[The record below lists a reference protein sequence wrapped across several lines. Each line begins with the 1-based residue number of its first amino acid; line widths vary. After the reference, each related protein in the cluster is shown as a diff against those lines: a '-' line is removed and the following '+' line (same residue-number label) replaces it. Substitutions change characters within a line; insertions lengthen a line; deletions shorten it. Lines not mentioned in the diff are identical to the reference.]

1 MEQAG
6 WTEVRAFARHLAGGK
21 RATFDE
27 IEAWRRYL
35 VRWLS
40 WTGDRGMS
48 RDYAE
53 LIAKEL
59 GTDPERYLS
68 SWYKEERQLKRKI
81 QRQAKELQENR
92 EKLAQHRQRKPSG

>member
-53 LIAKEL
+53 LIAKKL

-68 SWYKEERQLKRKI
+68 RHYDERLKQKRQI
-81 QRQAKELQENR
+81 QRLRKKLRELRDDLDDLN
-92 EKLAQHRQRKPSG
+92 